1 MTETEYKQLI
11 VVTQV
16 PIGGIPV
23 QAADARELH
32 AFLGVRKAFT
42 NWMKAQITR
51 ARLVANR
58 DFLLQGGEEVYAQKG
73 KNPFGGRPL
82 VEYWL
87 TLDAAKH
94 IAMMAGTEKGFQ
106 VREYFIECERQAR
119 APARPEPETP
129 WNERP
134 LEERRVELATISM
147 YLRTANPASAWWYAR
162 NHSRVPIPPRK
173 LQPAWWQADADLG
186 GPLERDVEKNPSVD
200 INLNVSGF
208 SNGNGS
214 GH

>member
-23 QAADARELH
+23 QAVDARELH

-94 IAMMAGTEKGFQ
+94 IAMMTGTEKGFQ
-106 VREYFIECERQAR
+106 VREYFIECERR
-119 APARPEPETP
+119 ALGRTVPPPEAKLP

-134 LEERRVELATISM
+134 IEERRTELATIAM
-147 YLRTANPASAWWYAR
+147 YLRTANPASAWWYAKK
-162 NHSRVPIPPRK
+162 HAEVPIPPRR

-186 GPLERDVEKNPSVD
+186 EPRDKPGVD
-200 INLNVSGF
+200 INVNLSGF
-208 SNGNGS
+208 SNGG
-214 GH
+214 GPH